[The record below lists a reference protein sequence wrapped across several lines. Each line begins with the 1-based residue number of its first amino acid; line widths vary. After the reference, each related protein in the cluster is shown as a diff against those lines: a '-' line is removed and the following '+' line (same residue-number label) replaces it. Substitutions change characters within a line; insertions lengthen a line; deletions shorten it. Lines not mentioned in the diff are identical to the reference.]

1 MLLLI
6 DCFTKFLFYSILKS
20 KKKSEILKALKKIIA
35 KSGSFDSIKSDNE
48 LSFCKEILKP
58 ENIFFETVPKGKHA
72 SIVESAQRTLKQ
84 RVFSYLR
91 LNHTK
96 NWPKIIKG
104 RI

>member
-1 MLLLI
+1 M
-6 DCFTKFLFYSILKS
+6 KS
-20 KKKSEILKALKKIIA
+20 KKKSEILRALKKIL
-35 KSGSFDSIKSDNE
+35 SQCGRFDAIKSDGE
-48 LSFCKEILKP
+48 LSYCKEILNP

-104 RI
+104 KPKKYNISDYIF